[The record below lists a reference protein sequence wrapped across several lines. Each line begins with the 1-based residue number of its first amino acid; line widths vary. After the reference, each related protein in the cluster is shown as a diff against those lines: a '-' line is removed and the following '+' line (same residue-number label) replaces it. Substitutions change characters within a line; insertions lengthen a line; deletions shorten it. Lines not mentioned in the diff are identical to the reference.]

1 MSYDKV
7 DWSEAPESARWWAV
21 DGEGYA
27 SWYCEPRV
35 DDFTLSWV
43 QEDFDAPDFGY
54 TGNWQ
59 ESLTKRP

>member
-7 DWSEAPESARWWAV
+7 NWSEAPESARWSAV

-27 SWYCEPRV
+27 AWYSDLRG

-43 QEDFDAPDFGY
+43 QENFDAPDFGY
-54 TGNWQ
+54 AGDW
-59 ESLTKRP
+59 